1 MDRGRRTAGR
11 RGLIAAVQRSQ
22 VTTAQ
27 ELPGQPVLKNF
38 GVVRGLTV
46 RSRSIVGNFFAGIQS
61 LFGGDISL
69 YRELCEQ
76 ARRDAFDQMCREA
89 DRLGAKGINIRYAY
103 VGQAGVARK
112 VNFYLAVDDVKAALA
127 ALR

>member
-11 RGLIAAVQRSQ
+11 RRLIAAVQRSQ

-27 ELPGQPVLKNF
+27 ELPGQPVLKNL

-89 DRLGAKGINIRYAY
+89 DRLGANAVIGVRYDATEVMAGITEVLCY
-103 VGQAGVARK
+103 GT
-112 VNFYLAVDDVKAALA
+112 AVRVSEPTA
-127 ALR
+127 

>member
-1 MDRGRRTAGR
+1 M
-11 RGLIAAVQRSQ
+11 QRSQ

-27 ELPGQPVLKNF
+27 ELPGQPALKNF

-61 LFGGDISL
+61 LFGGDITL
-69 YRELCEQ
+69 YTELCEQ

-89 DRLGAKGINIRYAY
+89 DRLGANAIIGVRYDATEVMAGITEVLCY
-103 VGQAGVARK
+103 GT
-112 VNFYLAVDDVKAALA
+112 AVRVSDAAA
-127 ALR
+127 

>member
-1 MDRGRRTAGR
+1 MQR
-11 RGLIAAVQRSQ
+11 VQI
-22 VTTAQ
+22 TTAF
-27 ELPGQPVLKNF
+27 ELPDQPVLKNL

-46 RSRSIVGNFFAGIQS
+46 RSRSVVGNFLAGIQA

-89 DRLGAKGINIRYAY
+89 DRLGANAIIGVRYDATEVMAGITEVLCY
-103 VGQAGVARK
+103 GT
-112 VNFYLAVDDVKAALA
+112 AVRVSEPAA
-127 ALR
+127 